1 MMPFMAPTKKNRMK
15 SYFCSMC
22 VHNLLGHF
30 DEDDTLLTFIMSY
43 QSSVIA
49 LVAWGDDKLN

>member
-1 MMPFMAPTKKNRMK
+1 MPFMAPTKKNRMK